1 MTVPDQAIRQQ
12 IIARARRI
20 VIKVGTNGLTDRTGR
35 LDTEQVASLSGQIA
49 ALLDDGVDVTLV
61 ASGAIGAGLAE
72 LDLPTRPKTLPELQ
86 AVAAVGQG
94 QLMRAFHDALV
105 PLGRCV
111 GQVLLSRDD
120 FEHRGRY
127 LNIRNTLCALHEL
140 GSLAILNEN
149 DAVATEE
156 LDTRYGDNDIIA
168 AHVTNMLQ
176 AEVLVLLTSVDGVLD
191 QTGAV
196 IDVIEQVDDK
206 AIGLAGKQRSS
217 LGSGGMA
224 AKIAAAGLVTAA
236 GEAVVIANART
247 PDVLPR
253 LRAGEKLG
261 TVFLPADRKLSSK
274 RRWIGQAARPE
285 GTIRVDAGAARALR
299 ERGKSL
305 LPSGMTAIE
314 GTFEKGATV
323 SIVDPDG
330 REIARGLT
338 SYASAE
344 LLRIAGLRSEQIE
357 ETLGQCPTPE
367 AVHRNN
373 MTVL

>member
-1 MTVPDQAIRQQ
+1 MPDQAIRQD

-20 VIKVGTNGLTDRTGR
+20 VVKVGTNGLTDRAGR
-35 LDTEQVASLSGQIA
+35 LDAQQVAALSRQIA
-49 ALLDDGVDVTLV
+49 DLLDDGVDVTLV
-61 ASGAIGAGLAE
+61 ASGAIGAGLGE
-72 LDLPTRPKTLPELQ
+72 LDLPARPKTLPELQ

-94 QLMRAFHDALV
+94 QLMRAFHDALA
-105 PLGRCV
+105 PLGRRV
-111 GQVLLSRDD
+111 GQVLISRDD

-140 GSLAILNEN
+140 DTLAILNEN

-176 AEVLVLLTSVDGVLD
+176 AEVLVLLSSVDGVLD
-191 QTGAV
+191 DGGQV
-196 IDVIEQVDDK
+196 IDVIEQVNDD
-206 AIGLAGKQRSS
+206 ALALADERRSS
-217 LGSGGMA
+217 LGSGGMS

-236 GEAVVIANART
+236 GEAVVIANAHT
-247 PDVLPR
+247 PEVLSR

-285 GTIRVDAGAARALR
+285 GTIYVDAGAATALR
-299 ERGKSL
+299 EMGKSL
-305 LPSGMTAIE
+305 LPSGMTEIQ

-323 SIVDPDG
+323 SIVGPDG
-330 REIARGLT
+330 LEIARGLT

-344 LLRIAGLRSEQIE
+344 LQQIAGLRTEQIE
-357 ETLGQCPTPE
+357 ETLGHCPTPE

-373 MTVL
+373 MTVR